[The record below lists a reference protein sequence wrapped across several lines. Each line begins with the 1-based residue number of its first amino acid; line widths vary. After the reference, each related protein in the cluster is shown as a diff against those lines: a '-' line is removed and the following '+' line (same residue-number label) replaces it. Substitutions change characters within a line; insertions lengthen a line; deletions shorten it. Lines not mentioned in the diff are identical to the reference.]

1 MKEAGVDSVP
11 RSTWWSRSGVI
22 GLKFVLP
29 EFPQLVLV
37 VLVDHPGGDANS
49 EVSLQSI
56 LKKTIFVKYEAND
69 YETCI

>member
-49 EVSLQSI
+49 EGEFTVHPKENRI
-56 LKKTIFVKYEAND
+56 L
-69 YETCI
+69 